1 MTQSITFITTL
12 ISSSGTRFPRAVRE
26 PPRRFAPVG
35 SPLDSHFP
43 QESRAFRSNQLEC
56 FLKKSAAKFAGLKK
70 YATHLPNYWLAEIPQ
85 TLALM
90 RLGRQSAERERISEN
105 QLQLEIKKLCPP
117 KWRVKLRLFSWF

>member
-1 MTQSITFITTL
+1 LRLWGLPWTR
-12 ISSSGTRFPRAVRE
+12 IS
-26 PPRRFAPVG
+26 RRSLAPSVPINW
-35 SPLDSHFP
+35 SV
-43 QESRAFRSNQLEC
+43 

-70 YATHLPNYWLAEIPQ
+70 SATHLPNYWLAEIPQ